1 MKDLE
6 KEEKKC
12 LVNLMNLIF
21 MIKIGRIFFSFFR
34 ILQMEIVTMLS
45 QKKINK

>member
-12 LVNLMNLIF
+12 LVNLMNIF